1 VFPLLHSFFV
11 LRDRFSGLS
20 ARHSATGYLRSPEK
34 TTGKKEKE
42 RSRKQFKREKAGQER
57 EEGNCRRRRAE
68 EARKPLCGRREPAR
82 KKVLFPFK
90 I

>member
-1 VFPLLHSFFV
+1 L
-11 LRDRFSGLS
+11 FSGTNS
-20 ARHSATGYLRSPEK
+20 AGFPPVTQQQDTSEARKKQR
-34 TTGKKEKE
+34 GKKEKE
-42 RSRKQFKREKAGQER
+42 RSRKQLKREKAGQER